1 MVESKPFSWNQIS
14 GWRGDMFAGA
24 AGVLMPVAFAPS
36 GLWPM
41 AIILLAALFLL
52 WMLSPPRRAA
62 RRGFYFGL
70 GMFGTGINWIFISI
84 HNHGYVNIPLS
95 IFLTALLIVIM
106 ALFPALV
113 GYTAARLFPTRQ
125 LQIYSRYK
133 LLLALPALWVL
144 GEWIRGW
151 FMTGFP
157 WLSLGYSQVESPLAG
172 WAPVMGVYGVSW
184 AVAVSAALLVAIVV
198 NRIHRYIY
206 LLCLLAVWGLG
217 FALNQVQ
224 WTIPNGSPLH
234 ASLIQGNVSQDVKW
248 SPEQRRPTVELYTE
262 LTRQNWDS
270 DLIIWPETALPAFY
284 FEAKDFID
292 DLEVEARSH
301 GTDMLI
307 GLLQLDD
314 KRQYYNSMISLG
326 AGREFYSKRHLVPFT
341 EYLPLKWAIGGLVD
355 FMQVPMSD
363 FSAGKTAKPLPLDG
377 QKAGISICF
386 EDAFGE
392 EVIDAL
398 PEATLLVNVSND
410 AWFDDSW
417 APHQHLQM
425 ARMRAIET
433 GRPMLRATNTGKTAI
448 IDHTGALVATGAQ
461 FAITVVKGTV
471 QPMKGMTPYAY
482 VGNFLVVIAAM
493 AAVGFA
499 VWRLREFLAVQ
510 QTEE

>member
-1 MVESKPFSWNQIS
+1 
-14 GWRGDMFAGA
+14 MFAAA
-24 AGVLMPVAFAPS
+24 AGVLMPLAFAPA
-36 GLWPM
+36 GLWPL
-41 AIILLAALFLL
+41 AIVLLAALFLL
-52 WMLSPPRRAA
+52 WMLSPPKRAA

-84 HNHGYVNIPLS
+84 HNHGYVNLPLS
-95 IFLTALLIVIM
+95 IFLTILLIVVM
-106 ALFPALV
+106 AAFPSLV
-113 GYTAARLFPTRQ
+113 GYCATRLFPTRH
-125 LQIYSRYK
+125 LQVYSRYK

-144 GEWIRGW
+144 GEWVRGW

-157 WLSLGYSQVESPLAG
+157 WLSLGYSQVTSPLAG
-172 WAPVMGVYGVSW
+172 WAPVLGVYGVSW
-184 AVAVSAALLVAIVV
+184 AVAASAALLVAMLV
-198 NRIHRYIY
+198 NRVHRVVY
-206 LLCLLAVWGLG
+206 LLALAAIWGLG
-217 FALNQVQ
+217 FALGQVQ
-224 WTIPNGSPLH
+224 WTSPNGAPLR

-248 SPEQRRPTVELYTE
+248 SPDQRRPTVELYTE

-292 DLEVEARSH
+292 DLEVEAQAH
-301 GTDMLI
+301 NTDMLI

-314 KRQYYNSMISLG
+314 QRRYYNSMISLG
-326 AGREFYSKRHLVPFT
+326 TAREFYNKRHLVPFT
-341 EYLPLKWAIGGLVD
+341 EYLPLKWMFGGLVG

-363 FSAGKTAKPLPLDG
+363 FSAGHSAKPLPLKG

-398 PEATLLVNVSND
+398 PAATLLVNVSND

-448 IDHTGALVATGAQ
+448 IDHTGALIATGAQ

-482 VGNFLVVIAAM
+482 LGNFLVVIAALS
-493 AAVGFA
+493 AVGYA
-499 VWRLREFLAVQ
+499 VWRLREFLSLQ
-510 QTEE
+510 QAEE